1 MTRTAI
7 VWFLSEVTNQPSRK
21 DPNTMADELR
31 IGLSELL
38 RKAMIE
44 QDASFLKE
52 GVRLLSQA
60 LMEME
65 VEEHVGAGRHERSP
79 ARTGQRNGY
88 RQRDWD
94 TRVGTVELRVPR
106 VRDSSYFP
114 SLLEPRRRAERALS
128 AVVQEAYVR
137 GISTRKVDDLV
148 RALGMEGISKSQV
161 SRLCEELDEEVERFR
176 GRPLEGPYPY
186 VWLDATYVKARQ
198 DGRVAS
204 VAVVIAVGVNEKTGE
219 REILGLDVGPSE
231 DGAFW
236 ISFLRSLAARGLRG
250 VRLVTSDAHQGLK
263 GAIEAVLVG
272 ASWQRCRVH
281 FMRNALSLVPKAAQ
295 QMVGATIRTVFA
307 QPNAKSAR
315 EQWLRVSEG
324 FRHRFSR
331 LSELMEEAEEDVL
344 AYAAFPQEH
353 WQKIWSNNPLERANK
368 EVKRRTN
375 VVGIFPNEAAV
386 VRLVG
391 AVLSEHHDEW
401 QVSKRYF
408 SLGSLAKLERKEE
421 LTEQP
426 QLMAG

>member
-1 MTRTAI
+1 
-7 VWFLSEVTNQPSRK
+7 
-21 DPNTMADELR
+21 MADELR

-44 QDASFLKE
+44 QDAGFLKE
-52 GVRLLSQA
+52 GIRVLSQA

-65 VEEHVGAGRHERSP
+65 VEEHVGAGRHERTEG
-79 ARTGQRNGY
+79 RTGHRNGY
-88 RQRDWD
+88 RERNWD
-94 TRVGTVELRVPR
+94 TRVGTVELKVPR

-148 RALGMEGISKSQV
+148 KALGMTGISKSQV
-161 SRLCEELDEEVERFR
+161 SRLCEELDEEVGRFR

-186 VWLDATYVKARQ
+186 VWLDATNVKARQ
-198 DGRVAS
+198 DGRVVS
-204 VAVVIAVGVNEKTGE
+204 VAVVIAVGVNGKTGE

-236 ISFLRSLAARGLRG
+236 TSFLRFLVARGLCG
-250 VRLVTSDAHQGLK
+250 VRLVTSDAHRGLK
-263 GAIEAVLVG
+263 GAIEAVLQG

-307 QPNAKSAR
+307 QPDAKSAC
-315 EQWLRVSEG
+315 EQWRRVSDG
-324 FRHRFSR
+324 FRHRFPR
-331 LSELMEEAEEDVL
+331 LSELMDEAEGDLL
-344 AYAAFPQEH
+344 AYAAFPSEH
-353 WQKIWSNNPLERANK
+353 WHKIWSNNPLERVNK

-391 AVLSEHHDEW
+391 SVLC
-401 QVSKRYF
+401 
-408 SLGSLAKLERKEE
+408 
-421 LTEQP
+421 EQP
-426 QLMAG
+426 ETSGK